1 MLKKIQI
8 ESEVFE
14 NFLFENLA
22 RVNLVV
28 GQNNSGK
35 TSLLKAIKSL
45 NQFSERTIYLNAT
58 STKNPQWLSNWTTI
72 DSNEKKT
79 RIIEFLR
86 LIEPELET
94 IYWSSSQEE
103 EPIKLKKKAVDDSL
117 SLSSM
122 GQGIKS
128 LLVLAV
134 SLLATKNGILL
145 VDEIETGLHYKAQ
158 TDIWRLII
166 ETAKELNVQVFAT
179 THSWDGIA
187 AFGEALSQVEDK
199 SVGKLFRLDSKY
211 GQFRAVEYN
220 AEDLELAVRENIE
233 VR

>member
-1 MLKKIQI
+1 MLKEIKLQ
-8 ESEVFE
+8 SGVFE

-45 NQFSERTIYLNAT
+45 NQFLGRAIYLNAT
-58 STKNPQWLSNWTTI
+58 SSKNPQWLSNWTTI

-94 IYWSSSQEE
+94 ISWSSSPEE
-103 EPIKLKKKAVDDSL
+103 EPIKLKKKAVVDSL

-128 LLVLAV
+128 ILVLAV
-134 SLLATKNGILL
+134 SLLATKNSILL

-158 TDIWRLII
+158 TDMWRLII
-166 ETAKELNVQVFAT
+166 KTAKELNVQVFAT

-199 SVGKLFRLDSKY
+199 SVGKLFRLDRKY
-211 GQFRAVEYN
+211 GQFRAV
-220 AEDLELAVRENIE
+220 
-233 VR
+233 